1 MEQLYGDSS
10 ARNAV
15 FAESATQLQLEAAA
29 HDAAGRDSLQPA
41 AQAGCRVPYFLYT
54 LWTVIRRQNTSTHG
68 FNAIAADGAPS

>member
-1 MEQLYGDSS
+1 MGSAQEVDAHMEQLYGDSS

-54 LWTVIRRQNTSTHG
+54 SSNAVLWSLCG
-68 FNAIAADGAPS
+68 P